1 MDEIKIRGLEI
12 SACHGVKD
20 FEKIDRQPFIFDADI
35 KTSFFAAAQTD
46 DLNLTVNYSKIC
58 ALITEITQGNTFAL
72 IEKLAY
78 ECAFAIFERFE
89 RVEGVSLTVWKPKA
103 PMKRKFENVGVSVSL
118 KREKAYLSLG
128 SSMGDRQGYINK
140 ALKLLSKERGITV
153 LKVSDCIETA
163 PYGGVAQNGFLNCAA
178 AVSVLLTPHN
188 LLDVI
193 HKIESACERDRKERW
208 GDRTL
213 DIDIVFF
220 GDKKVGGLRPAY
232 VKKLKAE
239 RGGQNAR
246 VFYKAAVPP
255 MARIVFGE
263 GAPVPAEEPQA

>member
-128 SSMGDRQGYINK
+128 SSMGDK
-140 ALKLLSKERGITV
+140 KLYLDTAIEKLNSIRGV
-153 LKVSDCIETA
+153 KVEKVSSYMKTQ
-163 PYGGVAQNGFLNCAA
+163 PYGGVAANEFLNCAVC
-178 AVSVLLTPHN
+178 VSTFLAPHD
-188 LLDVI
+188 LLDEI
-193 HKIESACERDRKERW
+193 HRIEEECGRIREKRW

-213 DIDIVFF
+213 DIDIIFF
-220 GDKKVGGLRPAY
+220 GNLQIADETLTIPHADYQNRDF
-232 VKKLKAE
+232 VKIPLKE
-239 RGGQNAR
+239 
-246 VFYKAAVPP
+246 
-255 MARIVFGE
+255 I
-263 GAPVPAEEPQA
+263 APHLIK

>member
-103 PMKRKFENVGVSVSL
+103 PMKRTCENGGVSVSL
-118 KREKAYLSLG
+118 
-128 SSMGDRQGYINK
+128 
-140 ALKLLSKERGITV
+140 
-153 LKVSDCIETA
+153 
-163 PYGGVAQNGFLNCAA
+163 
-178 AVSVLLTPHN
+178 
-188 LLDVI
+188 
-193 HKIESACERDRKERW
+193 
-208 GDRTL
+208 
-213 DIDIVFF
+213 
-220 GDKKVGGLRPAY
+220 
-232 VKKLKAE
+232 
-239 RGGQNAR
+239 
-246 VFYKAAVPP
+246 
-255 MARIVFGE
+255 
-263 GAPVPAEEPQA
+263 